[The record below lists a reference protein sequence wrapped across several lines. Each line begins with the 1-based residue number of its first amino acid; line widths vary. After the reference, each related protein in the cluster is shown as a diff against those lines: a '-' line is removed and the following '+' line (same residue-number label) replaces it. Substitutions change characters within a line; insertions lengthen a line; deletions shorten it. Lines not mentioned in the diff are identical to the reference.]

1 MTGSWELV
9 TGGYELPLECQEPIT
24 GSPQEQHVILSMG
37 PSFKFQ
43 SPFPVMG
50 LMFWCQETRNLES
63 LLFPSLFFLGQ
74 NIYLFMYI
82 SLHLI

>member
-1 MTGSWELV
+1 MPGASGGQRGVTGSWELV
-9 TGGYELPLECQEPIT
+9 TGGYEPIT

-63 LLFPSLFFLGQ
+63 LLFPSLFF
-74 NIYLFMYI
+74 
-82 SLHLI
+82 